1 MSEPGH
7 NAWQRSIDEALDKEV
22 KKVDVRPAEPEL
34 PLKKLWDDE
43 LEAELEKAM
52 AGFDADSL
60 DIAVRGRTRSAD
72 RANVPKGDRGREQP
86 SGLRTGKVVA
96 VRGHTI
102 FVDLGAKSEGI
113 LPLEQFADAVPK
125 IGDTIE
131 FVVDRFDHEEGLLI
145 LSKKGA
151 AVEANWKNLRKG
163 LVVEARVVKDI
174 KGGAEVV
181 VDGIRGFMPI
191 SQIDDLHVDSVA
203 PFINQKMRVIVTE
216 ADERSKNLVVSRRE
230 LIERERAEE
239 REKTWQEIAVDQI
252 REGTVRSI
260 KDFGAF
266 VDIGGIDGLIH
277 VSDIS
282 WTRGVAVGGLLRVG
296 EKVQVKVLK
305 IDQEKRK
312 VGLGLKQLLP
322 SPWDDIESKYSRGL
336 IVKGKVTRLAD
347 FGAFVELEP
356 GIEGLIHVT
365 ELADGRARRVKD
377 VVQPEQE
384 VEVRVL
390 KVEADAKRIS
400 LTLKPRPELPA
411 AEPEDAEDAPAVPKP
426 PRKVPLKGG
435 LGEREELLIKNRD
448 A

>member
-7 NAWQRSIDEALDKEV
+7 KAWQRSIDEALDKEV
-22 KKVDVRPAEPEL
+22 KREARTVETEI
-34 PLKKLWDDE
+34 PLKKRWDDE

-52 AGFDADSL
+52 AGFDAETL
-60 DIAVRGRTRSAD
+60 DVSVRGRSRAGD
-72 RANVPKGDRGREQP
+72 RANVPKADRGREEP
-86 SGLRTGKVVA
+86 GGLRTGKVVA
-96 VRGHTI
+96 VRGHSV
-102 FVDLGAKSEGI
+102 FVDLGAKSEGL
-113 LPLEQFADAVPK
+113 LPLEQFADQPPQV
-125 IGDTIE
+125 GDTVE
-131 FVVDRFDHEEGLLI
+131 FLVNRYDPEEGLLI

-151 AVEANWKNLRKG
+151 AVEADWKNLRKG
-163 LVVEARVVKDI
+163 LVVEARIVKDV

-191 SQIDDLHVDSVA
+191 SQIDDLHVESVA
-203 PFINQKMRVIVTE
+203 PYVNQKMRVIVTE

-230 LIERERAEE
+230 LIERERAEQ
-239 REKTWQEIAVDQI
+239 REKTWKEIAEGQI

-282 WTRGVAVGGLLRVG
+282 WTRGVAVDGILKVG
-296 EKVQVKVLK
+296 QKVQVKVLK
-305 IDQEKRK
+305 VDQEKRK
-312 VGLGLKQLLP
+312 VGLGLKQLMP
-322 SPWDDIESKYSRGL
+322 SPWDEIEEKYVRGL

-356 GIEGLIHVT
+356 GVEGLIHVT
-365 ELADGRARRVKD
+365 ELADGRPRRVKD
-377 VVQPEQE
+377 VLQPDQE

-390 KVEADAKRIS
+390 KVDADAKRIS
-400 LTLKPRPELPA
+400 LTLKPRPELPSTVE
-411 AEPEDAEDAPAVPKP
+411 AEADEETPAVPKP

-435 LGEREELLIKNRD
+435 LGERDERFIKNRPE
-448 A
+448 

>member
-1 MSEPGH
+1 M
-7 NAWQRSIDEALDKEV
+7 
-22 KKVDVRPAEPEL
+22 
-34 PLKKLWDDE
+34 
-43 LEAELEKAM
+43 
-52 AGFDADSL
+52 
-60 DIAVRGRTRSAD
+60 
-72 RANVPKGDRGREQP
+72 
-86 SGLRTGKVVA
+86 
-96 VRGHTI
+96 RGHTI
-102 FVDLGAKSEGI
+102 FVNLGAKSEGI
-113 LPLEQFADAVPK
+113 LPVEQFADAVPNV
-125 IGDTIE
+125 GDMVE

-181 VDGIRGFMPI
+181 VNGIRGFMPI
-191 SQIDDLHVDSVA
+191 SQIDDLHVHSVA

-239 REKTWQEIAVDQI
+239 REKTWKELAEGQI
-252 REGTVRSI
+252 REGTVRSL

-266 VDIGGIDGLIH
+266 VDIGGIDGLVH

-282 WTRGVAVGGLLRVG
+282 WTRGVAVNGLLKVG
-296 EKVQVKVLK
+296 QKVQVKVLK
-305 IDQEKRK
+305 IDEEKRK

-322 SPWDDIESKYSRGL
+322 SPWDSIESRYTRGT

-365 ELADGRARRVKD
+365 ELAEGRARRVKD

-400 LTLKPRPELPA
+400 LTLKPRHDLPA
-411 AEPEDAEDAPAVPKP
+411 AEPEEVEDETPAAPKP

-435 LGEREELLIKNRD
+435 LGEREEMIIKNRD
-448 A
+448 V